1 MQSNNRHEEVTSILA
16 CLDSTGGEEG
26 KQSIPHSAGSEPAA
40 PIQDFY
46 VLIVREHDEAPDQPK
61 EEGIVDI
68 TRARQKPPLLAIALW
83 FFALLL
89 PLSSIAFQVYL
100 AFNPF
105 IATIT
110 IAPKSYQ
117 VTLSGTLQL
126 GRLLNPITLSE
137 SQTVPTTGTGH
148 QNARAA
154 TGYITLYNGEFT
166 RVPVL
171 AGTVL
176 TGADGVQIITDQ
188 DATIP
193 AGNPPSYGHVT
204 LSAHAAQPGRKGNIP
219 AYDIT
224 QVCCAPSVLAKNS
237 YSFSG
242 GQDERNFQTVAKAD
256 IANAASPLETTLA
269 ASSNGAL
276 HGQLHQGEKLL
287 PLPCSRAIAPNHQPG
302 QEATQ
307 VTVTVSQT
315 CRAVAYDETVLQA
328 KVTPLL
334 TTQAEQRRGA
344 GYSRRGTVAVTIIQ
358 ATVSNNKPFL
368 IFSSHGT
375 WVYAISNATQ
385 EQIKISIAGKTK
397 QDAVHLIQSVP
408 GIASAS
414 IAWDENSKLPK
425 DTRSLRLVLITGE

>member
-1 MQSNNRHEEVTSILA
+1 MQGNDIHEEVTGILA
-16 CLDSTGGEEG
+16 RMDRSAEQEDQEPEQGIHAGEET
-26 KQSIPHSAGSEPAA
+26 A
-40 PIQDFY
+40 PLQDIY
-46 VLIVREHDEAPDQPK
+46 VYIVREHDEELDQPADDGVI
-61 EEGIVDI
+61 E
-68 TRARQKPPLLAIALW
+68 TTLAQQKSSLLAIALW

-89 PLSSIAFQVYL
+89 PLSSIAFQLYL

-110 IAPKSYQ
+110 IVPKSYQ

-137 SQTVPTTGTGH
+137 SATAKTTGTGH

-154 TGYITLYNGEFT
+154 TGYITVYNGEFT
-166 RVPVL
+166 RVPVP

-176 TGADGVQIITDQ
+176 TGADGVQIVTDQ

-193 AGNPPSYGHVT
+193 AANPPVFGHVT

-219 AYDIT
+219 AYDISHA
-224 QVCCAPSVLAKNS
+224 CCAPSVLAKNS
-237 YSFSG
+237 SSFSG
-242 GQDERNFQTVAKAD
+242 GQDERNFQTVAQAD
-256 IANAASPLETTLA
+256 IENAASPLETTLA

-276 HGQLHQGEKLL
+276 HGQLHPGEKLL
-287 PLPCSRAIAPNHQPG
+287 LLPCSRAIAPNHQPG
-302 QEATQ
+302 QEAIQ

-328 KVTPLL
+328 TVTPLL

-344 GYSRRGTVAVTIIQ
+344 GYRRRGTVAVTITQ

-375 WVYAISNATQ
+375 WVYAIANATQ
-385 EQIKISIAGKTK
+385 EQIKALIAGRTK
-397 QDAVHLIQSVP
+397 QDAVHLVQSLP
-408 GIASAS
+408 GIAGAS
-414 IAWDENSKLPK
+414 IAWDEQTKLPN
-425 DTRSLRLVLITGE
+425 DPRLLRLVLKPGW